1 MNIKSS
7 NSADVLA
14 PSHFHA
20 HIGLTW
26 GGVADKKTPTFRQ
39 AVSFA
44 SRNGLPVSA

>member
-1 MNIKSS
+1 MNIGVI

-26 GGVADKKTPTFRQ
+26 GGGADKNRQ
-39 AVSFA
+39 LFG
-44 SRNGLPVSA
+44 RR